1 MPVSFSIP
9 LEAVQLKD
17 GEDMVSPN
25 SGDAISIAI
34 EGSVE
39 SIDDGLASINVSSV
53 NGVEVG
59 EAETPESPGADP
71 ENPDT
76 EGNQVDV
83 DHEAAKAELL
93 ASLEGKEI

>member
-39 SIDDGLASINVSSV
+39 SINDGLASINVSSV
-53 NGVEVG
+53 NGVEMAEG
-59 EAETPESPGADP
+59 PEATEEVDTPVAD
-71 ENPDT
+71 EN
-76 EGNQVDV
+76 
-83 DHEAAKAELL
+83 EAAKAEFL